1 MMYRWA
7 VCDGLKLTWMLGHKR
22 VRLEVDSERVVKWIK
37 LEESAHPQALNLVE
51 KCQNLIFKEQEVELK
66 HIYRE
71 QNRTAN
77 YMASTAIMNDKGLRA

>member
-1 MMYRWA
+1 M
-7 VCDGLKLTWMLGHKR
+7 CDGLKLTWMLGHKR